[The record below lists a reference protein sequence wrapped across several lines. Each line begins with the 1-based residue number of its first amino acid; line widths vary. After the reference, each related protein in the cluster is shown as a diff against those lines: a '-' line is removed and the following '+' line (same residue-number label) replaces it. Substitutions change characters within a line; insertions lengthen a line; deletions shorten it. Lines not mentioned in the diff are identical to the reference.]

1 MTALA
6 LSIDSRLLFVASRS
20 LQLRCFSV
28 ETGAQLRSFKASH
41 CSSISVNFRT
51 CSHSFFLFTQ
61 QGHRAPIADMA
72 VDSTG
77 ALLATASADR
87 SVRVWDID
95 GGFCTHN
102 FTGHR

>member
-1 MTALA
+1 
-6 LSIDSRLLFVASRS
+6 
-20 LQLRCFSV
+20 
-28 ETGAQLRSFKASH
+28 
-41 CSSISVNFRT
+41 
-51 CSHSFFLFTQ
+51 
-61 QGHRAPIADMA
+61 MA